1 MLDPIQAAIVSIVT
15 AAALF
20 VLKELLPGALKWITG
35 RADRERDRFRELEED
50 RQAAE
55 VRANEEAKRADSEAA
70 KRRRM
75 EEFASALIRKHIA
88 AGVPPD
94 DPALH
99 WPY

>member
-1 MLDPIQAAIVSIVT
+1 MLEPAQAAIVSIVT
-15 AAALF
+15 AAVLF
-20 VLKELLPGALKWITG
+20 VLKELLPGALKWVTG

-94 DPALH
+94 DPALR